1 MRISE
6 DRIRRIIRREI
17 VLETM
22 RRRRASLVPGEWDPE
37 LGDEEERAALE
48 KKYFGKDADAL
59 AALARDLPQASSP
72 ARSCSGC
79 AWTAT
84 SRSSPHELKKVGIK
98 HGVKVAFLGRG
109 AYRAAFSIGDD
120 LVIKV
125 INDAGGGA
133 AEMNKADYRLG
144 TDSEIGQITPRA
156 YVHGDN
162 FSWVVLERVAEIT
175 EEREIIRFFKS
186 SLILNPESLTESQ
199 VWTYF
204 NLLRDAFFYEKN
216 KRDFD
221 SPTVD
226 KLNLELTKTSPL
238 FRNFKRAIK
247 KYNIALYELR
257 PDNFGIG
264 SDGRLVLLDS
274 SIF

>member
-22 RRRRASLVPGEWDPE
+22 RRFRASLVPGEWDPA
-37 LGDEEERAALE
+37 LGDEEERGALE
-48 KKYFGKDADAL
+48 KKYFGKDADTL
-59 AALARDLPQASSP
+59 TALARDLPQAMFGRP
-72 ARSCSGC
+72 L
-79 AWTAT
+79 
-84 SRSSPHELKKVGIK
+84 PHELKEVGKK

-109 AYRAAFSIGDD
+109 AFRAAFSIGDD
-120 LVIKV
+120 LVIKA
-125 INDAGGGA
+125 INGPGIGA
-133 AEMNKADYRLG
+133 EEMNKADHRLG
-144 TDSEIGQITPRA
+144 TDAEIGQIAPRA
-156 YVHGDN
+156 YVHEDN

-186 SLILNPESLTESQ
+186 SLISNPESLTETQ
-199 VWTYF
+199 VWTYW
-204 NLLRDAFFYEKN
+204 NLLKDAFYEKN
-216 KRDFD
+216 KRDYD

-226 KLNLELTKTSPL
+226 KLNLELTKTSTL

-247 KYNIALYELR
+247 KYNIARWELR

>member
-59 AALARDLPQASSP
+59 AALARDLPQAITHHTP
-72 ARSCSGC
+72 
-79 AWTAT
+79 
-84 SRSSPHELKKVGIK
+84 SPHELKKVGIK

-204 NLLRDAFFYEKN
+204 NLLRNAFFYEKN

>member
-22 RRRRASLVPGEWDPE
+22 RRFRASLVPGEWDPE
-37 LGDEEERAALE
+37 LGDEEEQAALE

-59 AALARDLPQASSP
+59 AALASDLPQAMFGHP
-72 ARSCSGC
+72 L
-79 AWTAT
+79 
-84 SRSSPHELKKVGIK
+84 PHELKKVGIK

-125 INDAGGGA
+125 INDAGIGA
-133 AEMNKADYRLG
+133 EEMNKADYRLG
-144 TDSEIGQITPRA
+144 TDSEIGQIAPRA

-175 EEREIIRFFKS
+175 EERKIIRFFKS
-186 SLILNPESLTESQ
+186 SFALNPESLTESQ

-204 NLLRDAFFYEKN
+204 NLLRDAFYEKN

-221 SPTVD
+221 TPTVD
-226 KLNLELTKTSPL
+226 KLSLELTKTSPL

-247 KYNIALYELR
+247 KYNIVRYELR

>member
-6 DRIRRIIRREI
+6 DRIKRIIRQEI

-22 RRRRASLVPGEWDPE
+22 RRFRASLVPGEWDPE

-59 AALARDLPQASSP
+59 TALARDLP
-72 ARSCSGC
+72 R
-79 AWTAT
+79 TAAT
-84 SRSSPHELKKVGIK
+84 PPHELKKIGKK
-98 HGVKVAFLGRG
+98 HGFKVAFLGRG
-109 AYRAAFSIGDD
+109 AYRSTFSIGDD
-120 LVIKV
+120 LIIKV
-125 INDAGGGA
+125 ANDFGA
-133 AEMNKADYRLG
+133 PADEMNSDDYRLG
-144 TDSEIGQITPRA
+144 ADAEIGQIAPRA
-156 YVHGDN
+156 FIHGNN
-162 FSWVVLERVAEIT
+162 FDWVVLERVAEIT

-186 SLILNPESLTESQ
+186 SLALNPENLTESQ

-204 NLLRDAFFYEKN
+204 NLLRDAFYEKN

-226 KLNLELTKTSPL
+226 KLSLELTRTSPL

-247 KYNIALYELR
+247 KYNIARYELR